1 MAMFE
6 TLESLYQSLTLA
18 FGLAIYLFGFG
29 ASAIVLIVTLIE
41 IISKKNWFAL
51 IAVTML
57 AVVIIVIGMLF
68 GGDVAFAITAIL
80 TIAISIYVLLI
91 KKRSAK
97 TWFLT
102 FFVSVCAVGSLMYI
116 LPNVFW
122 GQYGSENL
130 ASLAFLFF
138 APSILVRLTYRA
150 LKE

>member
-68 GGDVAFAITAIL
+68 GGDA
-80 TIAISIYVLLI
+80 
-91 KKRSAK
+91 
-97 TWFLT
+97 
-102 FFVSVCAVGSLMYI
+102 
-116 LPNVFW
+116 
-122 GQYGSENL
+122 
-130 ASLAFLFF
+130 
-138 APSILVRLTYRA
+138 
-150 LKE
+150 